1 MYDILSVLEIPDMYL
16 RTKLILKG
24 YFTGI
29 HRVPYKGVSAEFS
42 QYRDYVQGDDFKR
55 VDFKLFRRTEK
66 FYVKESE
73 SEINA
78 DIHIFLDTSK
88 SMSFRD
94 KARYSQTLLFLMA
107 YIGFRQSDNIG
118 YGVFSDTLRI
128 MRKPSRKSNLLPLLI
143 KDLAHIQYSGKTDIN
158 AALEPYL
165 QSMGRNAFVIMIT
178 DCADKPSRIDNILR
192 TLRTMG
198 NDVILFHVNDH
209 METNRRVLTEMRLKD
224 SETGDIL
231 DSNDADELL
240 RQFNAHLDILKA
252 NALKNNY
259 DYVHFFTNEGMNRAL
274 EAFFRRR
281 HA

>member
-1 MYDILSVLEIPDMYL
+1 MNDILSVLEIPDMYL
-16 RTKLILKG
+16 RTKLILRG

-78 DIHIFLDTSK
+78 DIHILLDTSK
-88 SMSFRD
+88 SMSFRN

-107 YIGFRQSDNIG
+107 YIGFRQSDNVG

-165 QSMGRNAFVIMIT
+165 QSVGRNAFIIMIT

-209 METNRRVLTEMRLKD
+209 METDRRVLSEMRLKD

-240 RQFNAHLDILKA
+240 GQFNAHMDILKT
-252 NALKNNY
+252 NALKSNY